1 LFDKEIIYS
10 LILHTGKSLIKEIIM
25 HRPLGITVSRHIM
38 DLQRMHPEATGDL
51 SGLLNALIVAAKTI
65 SAEVNMAGLADVL
78 GMSGKT
84 NIQGEEV
91 QKLDEFANNTI
102 KRRMARCGYICVMTS
117 EEEEGIISVEKGY
130 EGKYTL
136 AFDPLDGSSNIDV
149 NVSIGTIFSIHRSI
163 SDSERHPLGRRSTD
177 AGENLQNGQGLP
189 GSEKDILQ
197 IGRDQVA
204 AGYIIYGSSTMLVFT
219 TGEGVH
225 GFTLDPSVGE
235 FYLSHPDIKIPA
247 KSKYFSVNEGN
258 YTYWDEN
265 MRRYIDYLKEQDN
278 ASGRPYSSRYIGSL
292 VADFHRNLIS
302 GGIFLYPRDNKDPA
316 KPSGK
321 LRLLYEAA
329 PLAYII
335 EQAGGRAITGDGR
348 DIMEIEPEELHQ
360 RVPLIIGCRYD
371 IDEAE
376 DFLNGK
382 R

>member
-1 LFDKEIIYS
+1 
-10 LILHTGKSLIKEIIM
+10 M

-51 SGLLNALIVAAKTI
+51 SGLLNELIVAAKTV
-65 SAEVNMAGLADVL
+65 SAEVNMAGLADIL

-91 QKLDEFANNTI
+91 QKLDEFANNTF
-102 KRRMARCGYICVMTS
+102 KKRMARCGYICVMTS
-117 EEEEGIISVEKGY
+117 EEEEDIIPVTEGY

-149 NVSIGTIFSIHRSI
+149 NVSIGTIFSIHRRKT
-163 SDSERHPLGRRSTD
+163 DLGKPPFGRRSTD
-177 AGENLQNGQGLP
+177 PGEEWQPAMRRQGSAEDLLQK
-189 GSEKDILQ
+189 GSE
-197 IGRDQVA
+197 QVA

-235 FYLSHPDIKIPA
+235 FYLSHPDIRIPE
-247 KSKYFSVNEGN
+247 KSTYFSVNEGN
-258 YTYWDEN
+258 YSYWDEN
-265 MRRYIDYLKEQDN
+265 MRRYIDYLKEQDK

-302 GGIFLYPRDNKDPA
+302 GGIFLYPRDNKNPE

-329 PLAYII
+329 PLAFVI
-335 EQAGGRAITGDGR
+335 EQAGGNAVTGDGR
-348 DIMEIEPEELHQ
+348 KIMEIEPEELHQ
-360 RVPLIIGCRYD
+360 RIPLIIGCRHD
-371 IDEAE
+371 VQEAE
-376 DFLNGK
+376 DFLNG
-382 R
+382 RR

>member
-1 LFDKEIIYS
+1 MD
-10 LILHTGKSLIKEIIM
+10 
-25 HRPLGITVSRHIM
+25 RPLGMTVSRHIM

-51 SGLLNALIVAAKTI
+51 SGLLSELIVAAKTI

-102 KRRMARCGYICVMTS
+102 KRRMAKCGYLCIMTS
-117 EEEEGIISVEKGY
+117 EEEEGIIPVADGY

-149 NVSIGTIFSIHRSI
+149 NVSIGTIFSIHRRK
-163 SDSERHPLGRRSTD
+163 SDHGKSPFGRRKTD
-177 AGENLQNGQGLP
+177 PDVEWQPAEGNP
-189 GSEKDILQ
+189 GSENDLLQ
-197 IGRDQVA
+197 KGSHQVA

-235 FYLSHPDIKIPA
+235 FYLSHPEIRIPVR
-247 KSKYFSVNEGN
+247 SKYFSVNEGN
-258 YTYWDEN
+258 YSYWDEN
-265 MRRYIDYLKEQDN
+265 MRRYIDHLKEQDKE
-278 ASGRPYSSRYIGSL
+278 SKRPYSSRYIGSL

-302 GGIFLYPRDNKDPA
+302 GGIFLYPKDNKDPA

-329 PLAYII
+329 PLAFVV

-348 DIMEIEPEELHQ
+348 EIMEIEPEELHQ
-360 RVPLIIGCRYD
+360 RVPLIIGCKYD
-371 IDEAE
+371 VDEAE
-376 DFLNGK
+376 AFLDGK
-382 R
+382 K

>member
-1 LFDKEIIYS
+1 MY
-10 LILHTGKSLIKEIIM
+10 
-25 HRPLGITVSRHIM
+25 RPLGMTVSRHIM

-51 SGLLNALIVAAKTI
+51 SGLLNELIVAAKTI

-91 QKLDEFANNTI
+91 QKLDEFADNTI
-102 KRRMARCGYICVMTS
+102 KRRMARCGYLCVMTS
-117 EEEEGIISVEKGY
+117 EEEESIIPVKEGY

-149 NVSIGTIFSIHRSI
+149 NVNIGTIFSIHRRKSNYGKA
-163 SDSERHPLGRRSTD
+163 PVGRRSTD
-177 AGENLQNGQGLP
+177 RVEEWKPAEGKP
-189 GSEKDILQ
+189 GSAEDLLQ
-197 IGRDQVA
+197 KGRHQVA

-235 FYLSHPDIKIPA
+235 FYLSHPEIRIPQR
-247 KSKYFSVNEGN
+247 SKYFSVNEGN
-258 YTYWDEN
+258 YSYWNDN
-265 MRRYIDYLKEQDN
+265 MRRYINYLKEQDKEN
-278 ASGRPYSSRYIGSL
+278 GRPYSSRYIGSL
-292 VADFHRNLIS
+292 VADFHRNLIT
-302 GGIFLYPRDNKDPA
+302 GGVFLYPKDNKDPA

-329 PLAYII
+329 PLAYIV

-348 DIMEIEPEELHQ
+348 EIMEIEPEELHQ
-360 RVPLIIGCRYD
+360 RVPLIIGSRYD

-376 DFLNGK
+376 AFLDGRK
-382 R
+382 

>member
-1 LFDKEIIYS
+1 
-10 LILHTGKSLIKEIIM
+10 M

-51 SGLLNALIVAAKTI
+51 SGLLNELIVAAKTI

-78 GMSGKT
+78 GMSGKI

-91 QKLDEFANNTI
+91 QKLDEFTNNTI
-102 KRRMARCGYICVMTS
+102 KRRMARCGYLCVMTS
-117 EEEEGIISVEKGY
+117 EEEEDIIPVSEGY

-149 NVSIGTIFSIHRSI
+149 NVSIGTIFSIHHRK
-163 SDSERHPLGRRSTD
+163 SDHGGSLFGRRRSDT
-177 AGENLQNGQGLP
+177 GEEWPLTGGKS
-189 GSEKDILQ
+189 GFEKDLLQ
-197 IGRDQVA
+197 KGSNQVA

-235 FYLSHPDIKIPA
+235 FYLSHPDIKMPE

-258 YTYWDEN
+258 YSYWDGN
-265 MRRYIDYLKEQDN
+265 MQRYINYLKEQDRE
-278 ASGRPYSSRYIGSL
+278 SGRPYSSRYIGSL

-302 GGIFLYPRDNKDPA
+302 GGIFLYPKDNKNPA

-329 PLAYII
+329 PLAFII

-348 DIMEIEPEELHQ
+348 EIMEIEPEELHQ

-371 IDEAE
+371 VDEAE

>member
-1 LFDKEIIYS
+1 MY
-10 LILHTGKSLIKEIIM
+10 
-25 HRPLGITVSRHIM
+25 RPIGITVSRHIR
-38 DLQRMHPEATGDL
+38 DLQRLHPEATGDL
-51 SGLLNALIVAAKTI
+51 SGLLNELIVAAKTI

-102 KRRMARCGYICVMTS
+102 KRRMARCGYLCVMTS
-117 EEEEGIISVEKGY
+117 EEEADIIPVKEGY
-130 EGKYTL
+130 EGNYTL

-149 NVSIGTIFSIHRSI
+149 NVSIGTIFSIHRRR
-163 SDSERHPLGRRSTD
+163 DFQDFRNWRQTDQNQGMANAQGDEGDLLQLGR
-177 AGENLQNGQGLP
+177 E
-189 GSEKDILQ
+189 
-197 IGRDQVA
+197 QVA

-235 FYLSHPDIKIPA
+235 FYLSHPNIKIPER
-247 KSKYFSVNEGN
+247 SKYFSVNEGN
-258 YTYWDEN
+258 YGYWTEG
-265 MRRYIDYLKEQDN
+265 MQRYVDYLKEKDKET
-278 ASGRPYSSRYIGSL
+278 SRPYSSRYIGSL

-302 GGIFLYPRDNKDPA
+302 GGIFLYPRDNKNPA

-329 PLAYII
+329 PLAFIV
-335 EQAGGRAITGDGR
+335 EEAGGRAITDDGINIM
-348 DIMEIEPEELHQ
+348 DIVPDALHQ
-360 RVPLIIGCRYD
+360 RVPLIIGSKND
-371 IDEAE
+371 VDTVEE
-376 DFLNGK
+376 FLAGK